1 MYSHPPTLTFD
12 LTNLPS
18 SFDTNLEADHM
29 IERVQ
34 KIHEEIVKKLNS
46 YKFKNIEH
54 KLTPIVERQLF
65 NLETYSWCISKKSKL
80 LATSSSKL
88 VNRKF
93 EPFTILDKFG
103 DNAFQVDLPTRG
115 RVSFGW
121 EGVIKLINSYN
132 QL

>member
-18 SFDTNLEADHM
+18 SFDSNLEADHM

-34 KIHEEIVKKLNS
+34 KIHEEIVKNLTATNS
-46 YKFKNIEH
+46 KYKAQADSH
-54 KLTPIVERQLF
+54 RG